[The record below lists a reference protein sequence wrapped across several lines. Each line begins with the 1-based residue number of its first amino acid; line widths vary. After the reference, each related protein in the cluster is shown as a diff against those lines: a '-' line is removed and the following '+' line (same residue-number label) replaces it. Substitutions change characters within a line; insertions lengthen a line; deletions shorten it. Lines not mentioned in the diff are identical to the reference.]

1 MVAPVEKIWMNGE
14 LVPWGDANVHILT
27 HTMHY
32 GFGCFEGIRAY
43 HRRDGQSVIFR
54 LDAHVTR
61 LFESAKILGIE
72 MPHTHEEIRQACI
85 ETLEANGLEE
95 GYIRPL
101 VYLDAGTMG
110 LFAQNPVRVAIV
122 CWKWG
127 AYLGEEGLTNGIRCM
142 VSSFAR
148 NHVNAAMAKGK
159 IVGQYTNSILAKR
172 EALAHGYQEA
182 IMMDTS
188 GFISEATGENIF
200 IVRSGIVRTPPM
212 SSAILGGI
220 TRQTVMLLCD
230 ELGLEVSKARI
241 TRDQL
246 YVADECFLT
255 GTAAEI
261 TPVREIDNRSVGGG
275 SRGPVTEKVQDMFFG
290 IVRGEVAGYDRWLTF
305 YNPRNRL

>member
-1 MVAPVEKIWMNGE
+1 MVAPVEFIWMDGE
-14 LVPWGDANVHILT
+14 LVKWQDANVHILT
-27 HTMHY
+27 HTLHY
-32 GFGCFEGIRAY
+32 GFGCFEGIRSY
-43 HRRDGQSVIFR
+43 KQHDGQSAVFR

-61 LFESAKILGIE
+61 LFESAKILGLE
-72 MPHTHEEIRQACI
+72 LPHTHEEITQACLD
-85 ETLEANGLEE
+85 TLEANGLDE

-101 VYLDAGTMG
+101 VFLDAGAMG
-110 LFAQNPVRVAIV
+110 LFAKNRVRVSIIT
-122 CWKWG
+122 WKWG
-127 AYLGEEGLTNGIRCM
+127 AYLGEEALEKGIKCM

-172 EALAHGYQEA
+172 EALFHGYDEA

-200 IVRSGIVRTPPM
+200 IVRNGIVRTPPM

-220 TRQTVMLLCD
+220 TRQTIMSLCRD
-230 ELGLEVSKARI
+230 LGLEVNTSRI

-246 YVADECFLT
+246 YVADEIFLT

-261 TPVREIDNRSVGGG
+261 TPVREVDNRVTGNNA
-275 SRGPVTEKVQDMFFG
+275 RGPITTKLQERYFG
-290 IVRGEVAGYDRWLTF
+290 MVRGEVTGHEEWLTY
-305 YNPRNRL
+305 YNPRRRL